1 MGLGTQLGEQ
11 RFSPWEC
18 YEYKSKSV
26 LGIPESWSIH
36 SARHKITY
44 PSIKMIEYMSK
55 PHPFVIAGSTIIGD
69 AQVQNAMQRI
79 PYLEEQFH
87 EESTQETVKTEVQWY
102 HI

>member
-1 MGLGTQLGEQ
+1 M
-11 RFSPWEC
+11 F
-18 YEYKSKSV
+18 V
-26 LGIPESWSIH
+26 
-36 SARHKITY
+36 
-44 PSIKMIEYMSK
+44 YMSN
-55 PHPFVIAGSTIIGD
+55 PHPFVIAGSTIIRD